1 MRSRLLPAALIAS
14 TLAAQGFDPVRSATG
29 WAKLDKDGSATFYD
43 APGQTL
49 RSWSRDAGDLGSV
62 SLARLEGAPEK
73 WVVDS
78 YGNAWV
84 VSGGVLF
91 NIEAKTGKVL
101 NREKLPGEVS
111 DLAWDLKGF
120 VLAYRGGEPF
130 LEKREYRG
138 GSVLWTYGSKPRK
151 GGPAFS
157 HRVAVTDDGQVL
169 VTSGANLTLTT
180 LDGAK
185 GKAMGQTAFSFNG
198 IAAPDLILGEAERG
212 PLVVWPGRNVALS
225 AVGGRQVPEA
235 KMSGALLAKLDLSQS
250 SVEFLPT
257 GLSEDHVLV
266 GVQEGQAVFIKPG
279 GGLVMVALR

>member
-1 MRSRLLPAALIAS
+1 MRSRLVLAALIAS
-14 TLAAQGFDPVRSATG
+14 TLAAQGFDPLRSATG

-43 APGQTL
+43 APGQSL
-49 RSWSRDAGDLGSV
+49 RSWSREAGDLGSV

-91 NIEAKTGKVL
+91 NIEARTGKVL
-101 NREKLPGEVS
+101 NKEKLPGEVS

-120 VLAYRGGEPF
+120 VLAYRGSEPY

-138 GSVLWTYGSKPRK
+138 GAVIWSYGSKPRK
-151 GGPAFS
+151 GGTAFS

-185 GKAMGQTAFSFNG
+185 GKVVGQTVFSFNG

-257 GLSEDHVLV
+257 GLSEDHLLV

-279 GGLVMVALR
+279 GGLITVALR